1 MVSLSP
7 SEAPEIRF
15 QWAVPEASASS
26 GSGNVYLQL
35 IAADTY
41 SWVGLGIGQRM
52 SGARIFIMYQDGSGN
67 VTLSTRDGVG
77 HVEPQYAQRSDVLL
91 LEGSGVANGTMRANI
106 RCGQCDSLDL
116 SGSNGWISAW
126 KRGSSLDST
135 SPEASI
141 TQHDSTYAFRVDFS
155 SATVS
160 ADSNPFLGVEDGNA
174 GSGTGSGSGDG
185 AGPSGDSGAVESSR
199 DNSDTIALTHGIIMT
214 IVFAGLYPLGSTLM
228 VLLGKWYLHAA
239 WQALAYLL
247 MWAGFGLGYWYSHRD
262 GDVSSSASAWLPPL
276 TSSAL
281 R

>member
-1 MVSLSP
+1 MSHSTGE
-7 SEAPEIRF
+7 SSDIRF

-35 IAADTY
+35 NAPDSYA
-41 SWVGLGIGQRM
+41 WVGLGIGQRM
-52 SGARIFIMYQDGSGN
+52 SGAQIFLIYQDGNGN

-77 HVEPQYAQRSDVLL
+77 HVEPQFAQRSDVLL
-91 LEGSGVANGTMRANI
+91 LEGSEVANGTMRANI

-116 SGSNGWISAW
+116 SGSNGWITAW
-126 KRGSSLDST
+126 KSGSSLDSA

-141 TQHDSTYAFRVDFS
+141 TEHDSVDVFRVDFS

-160 ADSNPFLGVEDGNA
+160 ADSNPFLGSESSNDG
-174 GSGTGSGSGDG
+174 GSDSGSDSGGSGSG
-185 AGPSGDSGAVESSR
+185 GDNSGAVQSSS

-214 IVFAGLYPLGSTLM
+214 IVFAGLYPLGSSLM

-239 WQALAYLL
+239 WQAVAYLL

-262 GDVSSSASAWLPPL
+262 GDVSSPASAYPFEP
-276 TSSAL
+276 SAL